1 MDRNTF
7 KEKAKKSIDNLF
19 AKIDQLE
26 QKREKFQ
33 GDTKVKYEEKIA
45 QLKIKR
51 AELQQKYQN
60 MKNASPEKWEEAK
73 EAFNKSLDSFKAG
86 LSKLG
91 ELFK

>member
-33 GDTKVKYEEKIA
+33 GDAKVKYEEKIA